1 MTPSPYE
8 TILRERRKPYAD
20 LLSMM
25 RFLIVLTAIFLCI
38 MIVFTEIFVGVR
50 VSQRS
55 MEPTLQN
62 GDYLFVDRTVDPQRG
77 DIIVIWNPTSSEYV
91 IKRLI
96 GLPGDTIYADGGTL
110 YRTDAGTEEA
120 YVVEE
125 PYLVEDWKE
134 DIAPV
139 VVPEGEVYVMGDHR
153 SMSNDS
159 RKPSFG
165 TLDMD
170 GLLGVVTDWSLENK
184 EFLTK
189 IFGIFYARSV

>member
-62 GDYLFVDRTVDPQRG
+62 GDYLFVDRTVDPEHG